1 MLDERK
7 SKENLRAR
15 FPADRK
21 PYTSNYEYEDDSDLE
36 VDDDD
41 SDLDS
46 DSEDEPAV
54 VPQVATEKPAD
65 DTNVIVENLDA
76 KSNGSS
82 DIISVSDV
90 DSLFSEPLDTRG
102 EMDLASPAHV
112 GKVVVIEDVAF
123 VTWAAFPSSR
133 CIIS

>member
-1 MLDERK
+1 MSIVLDERK

-15 FPADRK
+15 FPADMK

-41 SDLDS
+41 SES
-46 DSEDEPAV
+46 DSEDEPAI
-54 VPQVATEKPAD
+54 VPQIAMEKPAND
-65 DTNVIVENLDA
+65 ANVIVENSDA
-76 KSNGSS
+76 KSNDYS

-102 EMDLASPAHV
+102 ETGTASPAHV

-123 VTWAAFPSSR
+123 VT
-133 CIIS
+133 

>member
-41 SDLDS
+41 SDS

-54 VPQVATEKPAD
+54 VPQVATEKLAN
-65 DTNVIVENLDA
+65 DTNDIVENSDA
-76 KSNGSS
+76 KSNESS

-90 DSLFSEPLDTRG
+90 DSLFSEPLDTMG
-102 EMDLASPAHV
+102 ETDLASPAHV

-123 VTWAAFPSSR
+123 VT
-133 CIIS
+133 

>member
-21 PYTSNYEYEDDSDLE
+21 PCTSNYEYEDDSDLE

-65 DTNVIVENLDA
+65 DTNIIIPSLPLTT
-76 KSNGSS
+76 
-82 DIISVSDV
+82 IISLS
-90 DSLFSEPLDTRG
+90 
-102 EMDLASPAHV
+102 A
-112 GKVVVIEDVAF
+112 
-123 VTWAAFPSSR
+123 
-133 CIIS
+133 